1 MDQVVYYNPEEY
13 LETLSGN
20 KLHKR
25 ALIKG
30 SDQIQ
35 LQGKVIMKSGLIIRG
50 DLAKVTMGK
59 YVTLMEN
66 VTLKPSYKR
75 AKQKLAFIPITIGD
89 YVTIESNSII

>member
-1 MDQVVYYNPEEY
+1 MDLVTHYNPEDY

-50 DLAKVTMGK
+50 DLSKVSMGK
-59 YVTLMEN
+59 YVALMEN

-75 AKQKLAFIPITIGD
+75 VKQLKFVPITIGD
-89 YVTIESNSII
+89 YVMID